1 MIGLTAAILVV
12 KDSSCRKERNQF
24 NLEVECL
31 ELTTRH
37 WVTCAQRAPHGAGHD
52 PDREM
57 SVMSGTAEVL
67 GAALLFLVFLYHVS
81 IVFRYY
87 VKFTL
92 FLFLSLV
99 GATAFIPLMLVRPR
113 HYKNALYPAWGARQ
127 VSKLLGLQ
135 WEVRGMENAVNDTGC
150 VILINHQS
158 ALDLLV
164 LAELWPRLKR
174 CFVISKKEV
183 FYLWPFGLAAW
194 LWGTVFID
202 RFNAEKALPTINSMG
217 DIVRENKAKLCMFP
231 EGTRHSGTTLLP
243 FKKGAFHV
251 AISSQTPIQPV
262 VVSRYYFLDSSKKI
276 FNPGKCIITILPAI
290 PTAGLGK
297 EDLNDL
303 MERTRDAMLDVYT
316 RVSEEVVAS
325 SKTDKQLD

>member
-1 MIGLTAAILVV
+1 MRRRVGSRIGNHVTKCISVRIVAMQ
-12 KDSSCRKERNQF
+12 SSRG
-24 NLEVECL
+24 LGS
-31 ELTTRH
+31 
-37 WVTCAQRAPHGAGHD
+37 HGYGKL
-52 PDREM
+52 RTM
-57 SVMSGTAEVL
+57 RFSRG
-67 GAALLFLVFLYHVS
+67 
-81 IVFRYY
+81 
-87 VKFTL
+87 
-92 FLFLSLV
+92 V
-99 GATAFIPLMLVRPR
+99 GALFDRQF
-113 HYKNALYPAWGARQ
+113 YPAWGARQ
-127 VSKLLGLQ
+127 ISKLLGLQ

-164 LAELWPRLKR
+164 LAELWPRLER

-194 LWGTVFID
+194 LWGT
-202 RFNAEKALPTINSMG
+202 
-217 DIVRENKAKLCMFP
+217 AKLCMFP
-231 EGTRHSGTTLLP
+231 EGTRHNGTTLLP

-262 VVSRYYFLDSSKKI
+262 VVSRYYFLDNAKKI
-276 FNPGKCIITILPAI
+276 FNPGKSIITILPAI

-303 MERTRDAMLDVYT
+303 MERTRDAMLDVYA

-325 SKTDKQLD
+325 SKTDKQLN